1 MVGEPLE
8 LEPRVKK
15 QRAGYSVLELRPVVD
30 VRDERDAVFIV

>member
-1 MVGEPLE
+1 MKE
-8 LEPRVKK
+8 